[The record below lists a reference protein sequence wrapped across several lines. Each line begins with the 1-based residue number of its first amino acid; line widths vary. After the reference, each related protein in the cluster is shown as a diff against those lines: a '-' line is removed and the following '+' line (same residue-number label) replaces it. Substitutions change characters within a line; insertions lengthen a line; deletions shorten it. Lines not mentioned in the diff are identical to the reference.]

1 MTPNNERP
9 VFRTPEEVAP
19 ELGMTKTELRNYCR
33 ISGIHTRLSKNRI
46 MLHADD
52 IEKLVAWVRDR
63 KNAANDWTAEP
74 EPDPFER
81 RG

>member
-1 MTPNNERP
+1 MRDDIPAVYPQALTSSVHGTAGVCGVQWDGPHSH
-9 VFRTPEEVAP
+9 V
-19 ELGMTKTELRNYCR
+19 Y
-33 ISGIHTRLSKNRI
+33 TRLSKNRI

-74 EPDPFER
+74 AIDPFAK
-81 RG
+81 